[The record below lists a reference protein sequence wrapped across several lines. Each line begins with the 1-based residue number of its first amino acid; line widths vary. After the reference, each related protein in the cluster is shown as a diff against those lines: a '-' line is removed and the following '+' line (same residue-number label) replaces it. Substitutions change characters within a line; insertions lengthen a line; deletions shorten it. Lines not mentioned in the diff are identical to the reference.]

1 MESDIMRRT
10 KRSIF
15 LLFTFAA
22 ILSLLV
28 AACGDDEDDTGGV
41 GDAPVS
47 TSTAAAE
54 ADATE
59 PADDDDD
66 TDAVDAGDGDA
77 EEGRAIWQAQ
87 CAACHTIDG
96 GEAIGPTWQGLWMSE
111 VALDDGSTV
120 TADEAYITESIQ
132 DPNAQIVEGY
142 SGVMPQ
148 LDLDDDE
155 IADVIAFIQTLE

>member
-1 MESDIMRRT
+1 MRRT

-47 TSTAAAE
+47 TSTAAAG

-59 PADDDDD
+59 PADDDDDD

>member
-1 MESDIMRRT
+1 MRRT

-28 AACGDDEDDTGGV
+28 AACGDDEDDTGGI

-47 TSTAAAE
+47 TSTAAAG

-59 PADDDDD
+59 PADDDDDD

-96 GEAIGPTWQGLWMSE
+96 SEAIGPTWQGLWMSE